1 MPFCLLILS
10 NIFLQLVDILREKV
24 TTGSFFALRHGF
36 RAFDP
41 QGNGTVTKEA
51 LYRILFNFLG
61 YLSHQ
66 KFVVLLQRYVRV
78 DDDYNPMDLCRWD
91 IYYV

>member
-1 MPFCLLILS
+1 MLIATCKILLY
-10 NIFLQLVDILREKV
+10 LQLVDTLREKV
-24 TTGSFFALRHGF
+24 STGSFFALRHGF

-78 DDDYNPMDLCRWD
+78 DDGSSN
-91 IYYV
+91 IYSYR

>member
-1 MPFCLLILS
+1 MLSMIHKSLCVNIPQLLLILK
-10 NIFLQLVDILREKV
+10 EKMS
-24 TTGSFFALRHGF
+24 TGSFFALRHGF

-41 QGNGTVTKEA
+41 QGNGIVTKEA

-66 KFVVLLQRYVRV
+66 KFIVLLQRYTF
-78 DDDYNPMDLCRWD
+78 
-91 IYYV
+91 